1 MAFDITTLIT
11 DRTKADVERR
21 NTLAERIAKGTATA
35 AELAEWNA
43 AALKGAYN
51 YTDLNRVG
59 DAIQYV
65 ADRLNSYGCAVSV
78 APKRDW
84 VESDIPTS
92 AQMAHY
98 LADVTKLRGAI
109 TLARDVPPVPGTMAR
124 LTYEEANDIERIL
137 ESIDLMLTLA
147 VQAWVYSG
155 EVYCGEV

>member
-1 MAFDITTLIT
+1 MDFDITTLIT
-11 DRTKADVERR
+11 DRTRADVERR

-35 AELAEWNA
+35 AELAEWNT

-84 VESDIPTS
+84 EESDIPTS
-92 AQMAHY
+92 KQMVQY
-98 LADVTKLRGAI
+98 LADLAKLRNAI
-109 TLARDVPPVPGTMAR
+109 TLTADVPPVPGSMVK
-124 LTYEEANDIERIL
+124 LTHEEANNIEQIL
-137 ESIDLMLTLA
+137 KSVDLMLTLA
-147 VQAWVYSG
+147 AQAWVYSG
-155 EVYCGEV
+155 EVYSGEV